1 MRLNMDW
8 TSNMITLIEKWNMN
22 NGTDGFIDFHANHH
36 PACRFTAEELEELIS
51 EKKPWALSRRLREQP
66 ENEWIGQKWLG
77 GDRWMTEQYNRWFTG
92 TDRFATVAMY
102 HRPSVDNTNLFYNWL
117 MSK

>member
-1 MRLNMDW
+1 MDW
-8 TSNMITLIEKWNMN
+8 TTNMITLIEKWNMN
-22 NGTDGFIDFHANHH
+22 NGADGFAEFYATH
-36 PACRFTAEELEELIS
+36 PRCRFDEASLQEMVSININGVPKEYDEEKMEIYDVQ
-51 EKKPWALSRRLREQP
+51 KALNDS
-66 ENEWIGQKWLG
+66 WLQ
-77 GDRWMTEQYNRWFTG
+77 EQYHRWFTG

>member
-1 MRLNMDW
+1 MDW

-22 NGTDGFIDFHANHH
+22 NGTDGFIDFYGNHH
-36 PACRFTAEELEELIS
+36 PACRFTAEELEEI
-51 EKKPWALSRRLREQP
+51 LSMSKDFLGLFVPDEGNLNP
-66 ENEWIGQKWLG
+66 TADEDWWLG
-77 GDRWMTEQYNRWFTG
+77 EQYQRWFTG

>member
-1 MRLNMDW
+1 MDW
-8 TSNMITLIEKWNMN
+8 TSNMIKLIEKWNMN
-22 NGTDGFIDFHANHH
+22 NGIDGFIDFHANHH
-36 PACRFTAEELEELIS
+36 PACRFTAEELEEIFSMSNEFLEIFMAN
-51 EKKPWALSRRLREQP
+51 EAHRRPPPHQFNR
-66 ENEWIGQKWLG
+66 
-77 GDRWMTEQYNRWFTG
+77 GDRWLGEQYQRWFTG

>member
-1 MRLNMDW
+1 MQELNMDW

-36 PACRFTAEELEELIS
+36 PACRFTAEELETMIGNTR
-51 EKKPWALSRRLREQP
+51 AART
-66 ENEWIGQKWLG
+66 NEDKAEVMAIQDNWIG
-77 GDRWMTEQYNRWFTG
+77 EQYNRWFTG

>member
-36 PACRFTAEELEELIS
+36 PACRFTAEELEEMITNTRAGNQAQMEHLI
-51 EKKPWALSRRLREQP
+51 
-66 ENEWIGQKWLG
+66 G
-77 GDRWMTEQYNRWFTG
+77 GDRWISEQYHRWFTG

>member
-36 PACRFTAEELEELIS
+36 PACRFTAEELEELLLTYRNDAAGLLGGERWIS
-51 EKKPWALSRRLREQP
+51 E
-66 ENEWIGQKWLG
+66 
-77 GDRWMTEQYNRWFTG
+77 QYRRWFTG

>member
-1 MRLNMDW
+1 
-8 TSNMITLIEKWNMN
+8 MITLIEKWNMN

-36 PACRFTAEELEELIS
+36 PACRFTAEELEEIITITRAGNQAQMERLVGGDNWIS
-51 EKKPWALSRRLREQP
+51 E
-66 ENEWIGQKWLG
+66 
-77 GDRWMTEQYNRWFTG
+77 QYHRWFTG

>member
-1 MRLNMDW
+1 MDW

-36 PACRFTAEELEELIS
+36 PACRFTAEELEEILTNTMSAGWSHWELPEHLVGGDNWIS
-51 EKKPWALSRRLREQP
+51 E
-66 ENEWIGQKWLG
+66 
-77 GDRWMTEQYNRWFTG
+77 QYHRWFTG